1 MNDKNTPLNLLI
13 EQYDTL
19 LPFNRYLS
27 MVMPEYN
34 FADDMSFK
42 ICCPLHEERTPSFS
56 YSHNLHLWT
65 CFGSC
70 HTSGRTVRFH
80 MLWLQKKYGKN
91 IGIMNT
97 IKDLYS
103 RFPHILPNPDQ
114 ILNQKQNV
122 GIGKNKEK
130 LLNSLDK
137 QLLNTRQQ
145 KDRKSVATKPG
156 SLDEEILN
164 IFLANV
170 KNHF

>member
-103 RFPHILPNPDQ
+103 RFPHILSNPDQ

-122 GIGKNKEK
+122 DIGKNKEK

-156 SLDEEILN
+156 SLDEELLN

>member
-1 MNDKNTPLNLLI
+1 MNNKNTALNSLI

-27 MVMPEYN
+27 LIMPEYN

-42 ICCPLHEERTPSFS
+42 ICCPLHEEKTPSFS

-114 ILNQKQNV
+114 ILGQKQDT
-122 GIGKNKEK
+122 GIGKAKER
-130 LLNSLDK
+130 LLKDLDRNLSTNEK
-137 QLLNTRQQ
+137 Q
-145 KDRKSVATKPG
+145 KVRKSVATKPG
-156 SLDEEILN
+156 SLDEELLN

-170 KNHF
+170 KNNY